1 MTAPTRYKKAGLKIF
16 LSLIILATGNCYTF
30 AQGKLLEA
38 KFVCHAER
46 GTVLFLLRRISAR
59 SGIVIEYA
67 EQYLNGNQMAELKE
81 ETTTV
86 GNILNSLLAGRK
98 VTIEERNG
106 KIMLIPT
113 RFTSTALRPPDEY
126 ILFGYTKEEGSLEP
140 LPYTVIMNIASGQVC
155 QSNMFGYY
163 SLRLTLG
170 VHRIKIM
177 HTGYPPQVAEILIA
191 GDTKRSF
198 TLKPTVL
205 PEVKITSASALQKD
219 GGSNA
224 DKYLSSAYNN
234 FLGESDP
241 VRSLYLMPGN
251 IESQEMMGQL
261 MVRGGD
267 PEQSTFLLDGNR
279 VFNPTHL
286 LGEVSIVN
294 GASLKSIRQFK
305 NDFPAR
311 FDGALSSVTEV
322 NTKDGNMDRWSGELN
337 TGLLAVGAAV
347 EGPLQKGRTAMMAS
361 VRRSWSDPLLHMK
374 DSNYRARF
382 YDIHFKITHLFGN
395 SDRVTLSGYLGND
408 RLQLRQTELQYLQA
422 WGNRLA
428 TVNWSHVIGSRTF
441 MNTTLNVSNY
451 QNLAGFK
458 LNAVD
463 DSTGVVTSSEAYNN
477 YASIERYEAKTQF
490 EVNASANTEFRF
502 GGRIVHTIIHP
513 FDTNISPE
521 LLEEEGSNE
530 PMKPLP
536 FTEVVL
542 YYENEFHPSH
552 RLLVRPGIS
561 FSAYRGMGYRHAA
574 FQPRMFA
581 AYSIG
586 RHQQLTFSY
595 ARMVQYLHQVT
606 SPALGINS
614 EHWVPSIASLPPAE
628 SNMMNIG
635 YNFNNDK
642 GIAIALDLYY
652 KKMDNIASYPGKG
665 NFSYNEDTWADDIT
679 AGKGWSYGAELLAG
693 KKIKKLQLQF
703 SYTLAWSWRQSDDVN
718 DGRKFPFRYDRR
730 HNLNLA
736 VNFQPNKHWD
746 FGTIWHFN
754 TGDWIPRPAD
764 EDGGNLQSP
773 YYDRRTP
780 SYHRLNVNANYSF
793 STGKLKHKVST
804 GLYNVLHPNA
814 GLQSGAWNINSID
827 FNLSDNRVFTPVYYL
842 SYKLN
847 F

>member
-1 MTAPTRYKKAGLKIF
+1 MTTPIRYKKAGLKIF

-30 AQGKLLEA
+30 AQGKLLEV
-38 KFVCHAER
+38 KLVCHAER
-46 GTVLFLLRRISAR
+46 GTVLFLLQRISAR

-67 EQYLNGNQMAELKE
+67 EQYINGGQMAELKE
-81 ETTTV
+81 ETTTLR
-86 GNILNSLLAGRK
+86 NILNNLLAGRK

-113 RFTSTALRPPDEY
+113 SFASTALKQPDEY
-126 ILFGYTKEEGSLEP
+126 MLFGYTREEGSLEP
-140 LPYTVIMNIASGQVC
+140 LPYAVIMNVASGQVC

-163 SLRLTLG
+163 SLRLTRG
-170 VHRIKIM
+170 RHHIKVM
-177 HTGYPPQVAEILIA
+177 HTGYPLQMAEILIV

-198 TLKPTVL
+198 TLKPTLL
-205 PEVKITSASALQKD
+205 PEVNITSGCAPQKD
-219 GGSNA
+219 GGSNV
-224 DKYLSSAYNN
+224 DKYLSSIYNN

-267 PEQSTFLLDGNR
+267 PGQSTFLLDGNR

-286 LGEVSIVN
+286 LGEISIVS

-305 NDFPAR
+305 NDFPTR

-337 TGLLAVGAAV
+337 TGLMAAGVAV
-347 EGPLQKGRTAMMAS
+347 EGPLRKGRTAMMAS
-361 VRRSWSDPLLHMK
+361 IRRSCDPLFNRK
-374 DSNYRARF
+374 DGNYRARF

-408 RLQLRQTELQYLQA
+408 HLRIRQTELQYLQA

-428 TVNWSHVIGSRTF
+428 TVNWRHVIGSRTF

-451 QNLAGFK
+451 HNLAGFK
-458 LNAVD
+458 LNDVD
-463 DSTGVVTSSEAYNN
+463 DTTGAIISSDAYNN

-490 EVNASANTEFRF
+490 EVKAFSNTEFRF
-502 GGRIVHTIIHP
+502 GGSIVRTIIHP
-513 FDTNISPE
+513 FDTNISQE
-521 LLEEEGSNE
+521 LSEEEESNE

-542 YYENEFHPSH
+542 YYENEFHPSR

-561 FSAYRGMGYRHAA
+561 FSAYRGMDYRHTVL
-574 FQPRMFA
+574 QPRMFA
-581 AYSIG
+581 AYNIG

-614 EHWVPSIASLPPAE
+614 EHWVPSVASLQPAE
-628 SNMMNIG
+628 SNMINIG
-635 YNFNNDK
+635 YNFNNGK
-642 GIAIALDLYY
+642 VVSVAMDLYY
-652 KKMDNIASYPGKG
+652 KKMNNITSYPGKG
-665 NFSYNEDTWADDIT
+665 NFSYDEDTWPDDIT
-679 AGKGWSYGAELLAG
+679 VGKGWSYGAELLAG
-693 KKIKKLQLQF
+693 KKMKKLQLQL
-703 SYTLAWSWRQSDDVN
+703 SYTLAWSGRQCDDVN
-718 DGRKFPFRYDRR
+718 DGEKFPFRYDRR

-736 VNFQPNKHWD
+736 VNFQPNRHWN
-746 FGTIWHFN
+746 FGAIWHFN
-754 TGDWIPRPAD
+754 TGDWIPRQADD
-764 EDGGNLQSP
+764 EDDDNPEWP
-773 YYDRRTP
+773 YYDRCTP
-780 SYHRLNVNANYSF
+780 SYHRLNANVGYYF
-793 STGKLKHKVST
+793 TTGKLKHKVST

-814 GLQSGAWNINSID
+814 GLQSGIWNINNND
-827 FNLSDNRVFTPVYYL
+827 FNLSDNRLFTPVYYL